1 MTVIGFGIVGFLV
14 ASFLLAR
21 GLSAASVERA
31 RVADVIRAQSR
42 GDSEQVLAALSAC
55 RREPACVSLTRART
69 KTLAREGR
77 LEILAYEPSV
87 RITPT
92 VHTGT
97 GRVAWRVGP
106 DRPVVQCV
114 GVRRSGMLAAPE
126 IELLS
131 LSDSIP
137 SDASCP

>member
-1 MTVIGFGIVGFLV
+1 MMAIGFGVVGFLI

-21 GLSAASVERA
+21 GLSGASVERA
-31 RVADVIRAQSR
+31 RVADVVRAQAQ
-42 GDSEQVLAALSAC
+42 GHSEQVIAALPAC

-69 KTLAREGR
+69 RELARRGR

-97 GRVAWRVGP
+97 GRVAWRVAPG
-106 DRPVVQCV
+106 RPVVQCV
-114 GVRRSGMLAAPE
+114 GVRRSGIVAAPE

-131 LSDSIP
+131 LSDPIP
-137 SDASCP
+137 AAASCP